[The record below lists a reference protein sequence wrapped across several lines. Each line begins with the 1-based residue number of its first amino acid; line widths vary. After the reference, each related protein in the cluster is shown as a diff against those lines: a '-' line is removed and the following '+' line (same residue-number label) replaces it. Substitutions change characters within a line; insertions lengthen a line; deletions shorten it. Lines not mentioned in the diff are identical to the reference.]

1 MLKEAWKVAIETLSW
16 IEMRRL
22 SEQMALAKTID
33 QMKIR
38 DNNIIRYAYRLVS
51 ETVRRKNLI
60 DEIINRVLKP
70 ETIDQLNFGLQS
82 FLRLYV
88 FQTRIVRN
96 WSKIHLKE
104 AEKIAKLGRSI
115 LGWKTLR
122 RIEHIL
128 GFLLTQ
134 EVQIIF
140 DEADELERVAFQTFH
155 PKWFVKYCLDLLG
168 KKQGISFLESNIVSP
183 PDYIRLNTLKN
194 TESEILNKLSADGV
208 ELKKIEFLEYA
219 YEVLGTKRPLSKI
232 SSFQNGLFYIQD
244 KASCFAAEISN
255 PKPGMNVLDVCSAP
269 GTKTSYLAQLM
280 KNRGNIY
287 SIDYSKRRSS
297 IWRNEMEK
305 MGVKIASQII
315 ADVRTSLPLNVVAD
329 LIVLDPPC
337 TSTGVFGKQPSAKW
351 RLTPQSITKMADIQ
365 WQMIDNCVDKVK
377 PEGIIVYSTCSIT
390 IEENEAIIEKFLKH
404 NPDFFLVKIEP
415 EFGLPG
421 FRGLKKCQR
430 FYPQLHKSNGF
441 FIAKLKRKN

>member
-16 IEMRRL
+16 IEMQRL

-33 QMKIR
+33 QMQKR
-38 DNNIIRYAYRLVS
+38 DNNSIRYAYRLVS

-70 ETIDQLNFGLQS
+70 DTINQLNFGLQS

-96 WSKIHLKE
+96 WSKIRLKE

-122 RIEHIL
+122 QIEHIL

-140 DEADELERVAFQTFH
+140 DEADELERVALQTFH

-168 KKQGISFLESNIVSP
+168 KNQGISFLESNISSP

-194 TESEILNKLSADGV
+194 TETEILNKLSTDGV
-208 ELKKIEFLEYA
+208 ELKKIEFLKYA

-280 KNRGNIY
+280 KNQGNIY

-305 MGVKIASQII
+305 MGVNIASQII
-315 ADVRTSLPLNVVAD
+315 ADVRTSLPLNFVAD

-365 WQMIDNCVDKVK
+365 WQMINNCIDKVK
-377 PEGIIVYSTCSIT
+377 PGGTFIYSTCSIT
-390 IEENEAIIEKFLKH
+390 IEENEAIIEKFLKQH
-404 NPDFFLVKIEP
+404 SDFFLAKIEP
-415 EFGLPG
+415 EIGVPGL
-421 FRGLKKCQR
+421 RGLKKCQR

-441 FIAKLKRKN
+441 FIAKLKRND